1 MTARS
6 FSTLLT
12 HAFTTLLLAGFSATA
27 AAADYTLNDGAIAF
41 SAPADWPVIMQ
52 MSEGSPQVLAFQVKD
67 PADSGTGEATRVS
80 VTTRKLDDAQAF
92 QAFVGQALDKARQT
106 PGYESEAGADGSSLR
121 YSGLNQKTRYKYRE
135 SYFYKNGIAV
145 QLRCVHPVL
154 KGTAPAWIA
163 AFDQG
168 CDQIAA
174 SLQK

>member
-1 MTARS
+1 MTARP
-6 FSTLLT
+6 FSTLLADT
-12 HAFTTLLLAGFSATA
+12 FTALLLGGFSATA
-27 AAADYTLNDGAIAF
+27 SAADYSLNGGAIAF
-41 SAPADWPVIMQ
+41 SAPTDWPVIMQ
-52 MSEGSPQVLAFQVKD
+52 MSEGSPQVVAFQVKD
-67 PADSGTGEATRVS
+67 PADNGTGEATRVS

-106 PGYESEAGADGSSLR
+106 PGYESETGSDGSSLR

-154 KGTAPAWIA
+154 KGTAPTWTV

-168 CDQIAA
+168 CDQIAT

>member
-1 MTARS
+1 MTARPICA
-6 FSTLLT
+6 LL
-12 HAFTTLLLAGFSATA
+12 ALLLAGLSAA
-27 AAADYTLNDGAIAF
+27 AGAADYTLNDGAVAF
-41 SAPADWPVIMQ
+41 SAPGDWPVIMQ
-52 MSEGSPQVLAFQVKD
+52 MSEGSPQVIAFQVKD
-67 PADSGTGEATRVS
+67 PADTGTGEATRVT

-92 QAFVGQALDKARQT
+92 QAFVNQSLDKAKQT
-106 PGYESEAGADGSSLR
+106 PGYESETGPDGSSLR

-135 SYFYKNGIAV
+135 SYFYKNGISV

-154 KGTAPAWIA
+154 KGTSPAWVA

>member
-1 MTARS
+1 MTARPL
-6 FSTLLT
+6 STLL
-12 HAFTTLLLAGFSATA
+12 ANALAALLLSGLSAVAG
-27 AAADYTLNDGAIAF
+27 AADYTLNDGAIAF
-41 SAPADWPVIMQ
+41 SAPSDWPVIMQ

-67 PADSGTGEATRVS
+67 PADTGTGEATRVT

-92 QAFVGQALDKARQT
+92 QTFVNQALDKARQT
-106 PGYESEAGADGSSLR
+106 PGFEREAGTDASSLR
-121 YSGLNQKTRYKYRE
+121 YSGLNQKTPYKYRE

-154 KGTAPAWIA
+154 KATAPAWTA

>member
-1 MTARS
+1 MTARP
-6 FSTLLT
+6 FSI
-12 HAFTTLLLAGFSATA
+12 LLAALLSGVSAAA

-41 SAPADWPVIMQ
+41 SAPSEWPVIMQ
-52 MSEGSPQVLAFQVKD
+52 MSEGNPQVIAFQVKD
-67 PADSGTGEATRVS
+67 PADSGTGEATRVT
-80 VTTRKLDDAQAF
+80 VTTRKFDDAQAF
-92 QAFVGQALDKARQT
+92 QTFVNQSLEKARQT
-106 PGYESEAGADGSSLR
+106 PGYESETSGDGSSLR
-121 YSGLNQKTRYKYRE
+121 YSGLNQKARYKYRE

-154 KGTAPAWIA
+154 KGTSPAWIA

>member
-1 MTARS
+1 MTARP

-12 HAFTTLLLAGFSATA
+12 PVFSALLLAGLSAAA

-52 MSEGSPQVLAFQVKD
+52 MSEGSPQVVAFQVKD

-92 QAFVGQALDKARQT
+92 QTFVNQALDKARQT
-106 PGYESEAGADGSSLR
+106 PGFESEPGPDGSSLR

-154 KGTAPAWIA
+154 KGTAPAWVA

>member
-6 FSTLLT
+6 LSTPFAALF
-12 HAFTTLLLAGFSATA
+12 AALLAGASTTA
-27 AAADYTLNDGAIAF
+27 VAADYSLNDGAIVF
-41 SAPADWPVIMQ
+41 SAPSDWPVIMQ
-52 MSEGSPQVLAFQVKD
+52 MSEGNPQVVAFQVKD
-67 PADSGTGEATRVS
+67 PADAGTGESTRVT

-92 QAFVGQALDKARQT
+92 QTFVNQSLDKARQT
-106 PGYESEAGADGSSLR
+106 PGYESETGGDGSSLR
-121 YSGLNQKTRYKYRE
+121 YSGLNQKARYKYRE

-154 KGTAPAWIA
+154 KATSPAWIA

>member
-6 FSTLLT
+6 FSALLAALLT
-12 HAFTTLLLAGFSATA
+12 AASSAAG
-27 AAADYTLNDGAIAF
+27 AADYTLNDGAIAF
-41 SAPADWPVIMQ
+41 SAPSDWPVIMQ
-52 MSEGSPQVLAFQVKD
+52 MSEGNPQVVAFQVKD
-67 PADSGTGEATRVS
+67 PADSGTGEATRVT

-92 QAFVGQALDKARQT
+92 QSFVNQALEKARQT
-106 PGYESEAGADGSSLR
+106 PGYESETGSDGGSLR

-154 KGTAPAWIA
+154 KGTSPAWVA
-163 AFDQG
+163 AYAQG